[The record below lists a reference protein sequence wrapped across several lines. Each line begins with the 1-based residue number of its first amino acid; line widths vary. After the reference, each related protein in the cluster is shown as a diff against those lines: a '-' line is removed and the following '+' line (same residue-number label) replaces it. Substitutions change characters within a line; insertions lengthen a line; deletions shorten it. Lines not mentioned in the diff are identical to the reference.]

1 MEGCGRDFYDKG
13 NLKYHE
19 KTSHSYELKSNP
31 FSCDHIGCNLK
42 FKTKKQKLIHHHN
55 LEPECK
61 EEKQAIIKT
70 LALFKRYT
78 LSFVK
83 NDPEKFKN
91 DKDYLELKA
100 SYEELERKLLDPD
113 FFFLS
118 LGDNFE
124 DIPN

>member
-1 MEGCGRDFYDKG
+1 
-13 NLKYHE
+13 
-19 KTSHSYELKSNP
+19 
-31 FSCDHIGCNLK
+31 
-42 FKTKKQKLIHHHN
+42 

-70 LALFKRYT
+70 LALFKKYT

-83 NDPEKFKN
+83 NDPEKFKD
-91 DKDYLELKA
+91 DKDFLELKS
-100 SYEELERKLLDPD
+100 SYEEMEKKLLDPD
-113 FFFLS
+113 FFFLT